1 MSQRPQ
7 GRNSQPGP
15 SGRRGGRQGV
25 DSLSGPAE
33 GQERRA
39 PSERPA
45 IALSMYPGLERHAL
59 RPQHVD
65 ALAEVGDLLD
75 PAAIDGLPSDRA
87 DEVLAA
93 ADVLLGHWGCSR
105 LDDAFLDRA
114 PRLRMLAYAAG
125 TMRDVVTRATF
136 ARLPRITSGAAANA
150 VPVAEFTVAA
160 IVWANKGAFLERE
173 RLRGVEVPPV
183 DRRHPV
189 GNWAKRIGLVGAS
202 HVGRAVVSLLRPYRC
217 EVVVA
222 DPYFDDA
229 GAERL
234 GVRRV
239 DLDSLFATSD
249 VVSLHA
255 PALPSTERMVG
266 AAELARMMN
275 GATLINTAR
284 GVLVDHEALT
294 AELRRG
300 RISAVLDVTD
310 PEPLPSGHPLLA
322 LPNCVVTP
330 HLAGSQGTE
339 LGRLADLVIEE
350 IRRFAA
356 GLPPLH
362 PVAADEM
369 ARLA

>member
-1 MSQRPQ
+1 MSERPE
-7 GRNSQPGP
+7 GRESERGP
-15 SGRRGGRQGV
+15 
-25 DSLSGPAE
+25 SGPAE
-33 GQERRA
+33 GQERETT
-39 PSERPA
+39 SERPK

-59 RPQHVD
+59 RPHHID
-65 ALAEVGDLLD
+65 ALAGVGDLLD
-75 PAAIDGLPSDRA
+75 PAAIDGLPPGRA

-105 LDDAFLDRA
+105 IDEAFLDRA
-114 PRLRMLAYAAG
+114 PGLRMLAYAAG
-125 TMRDVVTRATF
+125 TMRDVVTPATF
-136 ARLPRITSGAAANA
+136 ARVPRITSGAAANA

-189 GNWAKRIGLVGAS
+189 GNWDKRIGLVGAS

-222 DPYFDDA
+222 DPYLDDA
-229 GAERL
+229 EAERL

-239 DLDSLFATSD
+239 DLDALLATSD

-266 AAELARMMN
+266 PAELARMMN

-294 AELRRG
+294 AELRTG

-310 PEPLPSGHPLLA
+310 PEPLPTGHPLLA

-330 HLAGSQGTE
+330 HLAGSQGSE

-356 GLPPLH
+356 GQPPLH
-362 PVAADEM
+362 PVGADDV
-369 ARLA
+369 ARVA